1 MPVDIEQEMKQKMK
15 QKIEQEAAGFVAAEN
30 RQFEKALWQ
39 TPLVGFADAKSG
51 YIKNLKKIVHP
62 NHQMPEEV
70 LPGASIVIAYYVP
83 FTRWLPESN
92 SRGMEGAPNRSGVG
106 IAQDRSGFGVV
117 LSRSGLGNA
126 SNRDGS
132 GMMSGSGG
140 RDAAG
145 RSGAESTSALSTGER
160 APAFSIHDDAPAIS
174 MQELASSEWAQGYE
188 LTNAM
193 FDRLN
198 EHLID
203 VVHKLGYEAK
213 TASEANIFHRDQ
225 VISYWSFRHFAYAAG
240 LGTFGRNNMLIT
252 EKGCCG
258 RCNTVV
264 TTLDVTPD
272 QPQTEEA
279 CLFFR
284 DGRCG
289 LCIKK
294 CPSKALTAEGFDRQK
309 CFAQCLKNA
318 AVYDSFGSSYGA
330 EGGSE
335 VCGKCLCG
343 LPCTNKRP

>member
-1 MPVDIEQEMKQKMK
+1 MPVDMKQTIK
-15 QKIEQEAAGFVAAEN
+15 QQIKQEAASFVAAEN
-30 RQFEKALWQ
+30 GRLERALWQ
-39 TPLVGFADAKSG
+39 MPLVGFADARSD
-51 YIKNLKKIVHP
+51 YIQSLKKIVHP
-62 NHQMPEEV
+62 RHQMPEEV
-70 LPGASIVIAYYVP
+70 ISGASIVIAYYVP
-83 FTRWLPESN
+83 FAQWLPDS
-92 SRGMEGAPNRSGVG
+92 NRSGTEV
-106 IAQDRSGFGVV
+106 ISN
-117 LSRSGLGNA
+117 LGETENA
-126 SNRDGS
+126 SAVSDRD
-132 GMMSGSGG
+132 
-140 RDAAG
+140 
-145 RSGAESTSALSTGER
+145 
-160 APAFSIHDDAPAIS
+160 
-174 MQELASSEWAQGYE
+174 LASAEWAWGYE

-193 FDRLN
+193 FGRLN

-264 TTLDVTPD
+264 TTLDVIPD
-272 QPQTEEA
+272 QPQAEEA
-279 CLFFR
+279 CLFLR

-294 CPSKALTAEGFDRQK
+294 CPAQALTAEGFDRHK

-318 AVYDSFGSSYGA
+318 DVYDSFGSSYGA

-335 VCGKCLCG
+335 VCGKCLCA
-343 LPCTNKRP
+343 LPCTHKRP

>member
-1 MPVDIEQEMKQKMK
+1 MPVDMRQTIK
-15 QKIEQEAAGFVAAEN
+15 QKIKQEAASFVAAEN
-30 RQFEKALWQ
+30 EQLGQALWQ
-39 TPLVGFADAKSG
+39 TPLVGFADARSG
-51 YIKNLKKIVHP
+51 YIQSLKKIVHP
-62 NHQMPEEV
+62 KHQMPEEV

-83 FTRWLPESN
+83 FVQWLPDSN
-92 SRGMEGAPNRSGVG
+92 SRKIEGAPNH
-106 IAQDRSGFGVV
+106 SGFGFAPNHSGGGAV
-117 LSRSGLGNA
+117 SRRSGLGSA
-126 SNRDGS
+126 SNRNGS

-140 RDAAG
+140 GDAIDHGGTG
-145 RSGAESTSALSTGER
+145 RTSVISTGESASALSLN
-160 APAFSIHDDAPAIS
+160 DDASAIS
-174 MQELASSEWAQGYE
+174 TQNLASSEWAQSYE

-193 FDRLN
+193 FGRLN

-294 CPSKALTAEGFDRQK
+294 CPGKALTAEGFDRQK